1 MEKRQLSDLNC
12 VFFKECPPSVM
23 DVMCRFG
30 LGIPLSSAES
40 ALLQCVCCT
49 YLYFSTWL
57 LCFVFSKMNLIVQ
70 TLVFL
75 FIMKGIPALTQTA
88 PFITTVDFADKYD
101 CEFLEY

>member
-40 ALLQCVCCT
+40 AVKENHCCSVCVVHISIFLHGCC
-49 YLYFSTWL
+49 
-57 LCFVFSKMNLIVQ
+57 V
-70 TLVFL
+70 L
-75 FIMKGIPALTQTA
+75 FFPK
-88 PFITTVDFADKYD
+88 
-101 CEFLEY
+101 